1 MISAASPADNSLSSH
16 FDDAFAALCESADV
30 GAYAGAYE
38 PQFAAPE
45 GPLVDVLQGT
55 AWASEMA
62 SATISDADVAPQGRQ
77 AAQPVRAKLDNRG
90 RRLTPSELEAREGIE
105 NTEEKTAY
113 EALRRRKAWALRDV
127 AAMLLRPD
135 EGRGPSVCA
144 CGRAGHEV
152 EEVDFHLN
160 EQTGVAKTTGVFF
173 CDSAWLCPVCA
184 PRQAKERETRVAEV
198 YDMVWSKKGTT
209 PMMTVTVRHTRKMAL
224 LDVKRVVESAARAVR
239 QGAPWKR
246 IKEKYGV
253 FGVLTAPEVTWS
265 AEHGWHYHL
274 HIGIPSMATEKQAL
288 ELGEWFLER
297 YMSYVRKKGFNVL
310 RKAQDATV
318 MQSREAAISYLA
330 KGVTTSADAVW
341 ELVGGANKRGKSD
354 AGLHPFDILERAS
367 SDAKMAALWLEY
379 AAAIKGTRSCVITKA
394 LAENLG
400 LNVEE
405 EDIGDGSRVQENDA
419 IVHVGSVPSDIWNR
433 VMQKR
438 LGNTALSMIED
449 LGVEGW
455 PEVRAFIFKVAEVSY
470 GKSSPVPVERQYS
483 PTVDEVVRE
492 VLAEQYREGS
502 KARAVKVVLDRHR
515 GVSIAKGMRF
525 VPPDLKSVLD
535 KIAA

>member
-1 MISAASPADNSLSSH
+1 MLDAGHSLKSKKFFDETFPDELATAPAPSALVCKPFSLKLGLKKSAKRSSQ
-16 FDDAFAALCESADV
+16 AE
-30 GAYAGAYE
+30 GA
-38 PQFAAPE
+38 Q
-45 GPLVDVLQGT
+45 VDRPKVH
-55 AWASEMA
+55 
-62 SATISDADVAPQGRQ
+62 
-77 AAQPVRAKLDNRG
+77 NRG
-90 RRLTPSELEAREGIE
+90 RTLTPSDLKATEGTE
-105 NTEEKTAY
+105 NKEENAPQ

-127 AAMLLRPD
+127 SAMLLRPA
-135 EGRGPSVCA
+135 EGRGPAVCA
-144 CGRAGHEV
+144 CGRSGYEV
-152 EEVDFHLN
+152 EDVEFHLN
-160 EQTGVAKTTGVFF
+160 EETGVAKTTGVFF

-288 ELGEWFLER
+288 ELGEWFLGR
-297 YMSYVRKKGFNVL
+297 YMSYVRKKGFKVL

-341 ELVGGANKRGKSD
+341 ELVGGANKRGKSTKPD
-354 AGLHPFDILERAS
+354 GGLHPFDILERAS
-367 SDAKMAALWLEY
+367 SDEKMAALWLEY
-379 AAAIKGTRSCVITKA
+379 AAAIKGTKSCIITKS

-405 EDIGDGSRVQENDA
+405 EDIGDGSRIAENDA

-449 LGVEGW
+449 LGAEGW
-455 PEVRAFIFKVAEVSY
+455 PEVRAFLFNVADVTY
-470 GKSSPVPVERQYS
+470 NKSSPVPVERLHS
-483 PTVDEVVRE
+483 PSVDDVVRE
-492 VLAEQYREGS
+492 ILAEQYQAGS

-515 GVSIAKGMRF
+515 GLSIAKGMKF
-525 VPPDLKSVLD
+525 APPNLKIVLD
-535 KIAA
+535 RIAA